1 METKFFGDKKII
13 IRKLLP
19 SDINQPEKFQKFVNS
34 FIPEDAMLLVNIKKS
49 KKDEL
54 EWLARRIKEI
64 KQRKTVYLVAESN
77 DEIIGA
83 CHIAVFRERK
93 NHIGEFGIA
102 IKQGF
107 RGIGLGKYLMETL
120 IKMAKIELKPKPK
133 IIELGVFDGNR
144 PAIALY
150 KKMGF
155 KIVAKI
161 PNHLQYKGK
170 LIIEII
176 MQCKI

>member
-34 FIPEDAMLLVNIKKS
+34 FIPEEAMLLINIKKS
-49 KKDEL
+49 KKEEL
-54 EWLARRIKEI
+54 EWLARRIKEV
-64 KQRKTVYLVAESN
+64 KQKKVVYLIAENNS
-77 DEIIGA
+77 DITGS
-83 CHIAVFRERK
+83 CHIAICRERQ
-93 NHIGEFGIA
+93 NHIGELGIA
-102 IKQGF
+102 IKQGY
-107 RGIGLGKYLMETL
+107 RGMGLGKYLMENL
-120 IKMAKIELKPKPK
+120 IKMAKDELKPKPK
-133 IIELGVFDGNR
+133 IIELGVFEGNK

-155 KIVAKI
+155 KMVAKI

-170 LIIEII
+170 FITEVI
-176 MQCKI
+176 MQLEV